1 MLRRTGGA
9 AVQFRQSVDEVM
21 VVTFDAVIHGK
32 VDNLQVFRYIM
43 AFHEF
48 LCVTVGS
55 TEEENIDFVQRQL
68 IGESQICLTVQSFMY
83 VGNFVSGITAAV
95 DKYDFSFRMVEQQ
108 TD

>member
-1 MLRRTGGA
+1 MA
-9 AVQFRQSVDEVM
+9 EFYM
-21 VVTFDAVIHGK
+21 IVTFDAVIHGK
-32 VDNLQVFRYIM
+32 VDNLQVFRYVM

-95 DKYDFSFRMVEQQ
+95 DKYDFGFRMVE
-108 TD
+108 